1 MEYVEGLRGASKT
14 KAAQLPWRSLLNR
27 LTVCDAVSELAAIT
41 GLTSKNTSGSL
52 RSSASGGWI
61 ELQREASEAYRG
73 RG

>member
-1 MEYVEGLRGASKT
+1 MA
-14 KAAQLPWRSLLNR
+14 LLNR

-41 GLTSKNTSGSL
+41 GLTLKNTSGVVKEL
-52 RSSASGGWI
+52 RERGWI